1 MQTEIEKEIQKAE
14 LARMQKKNELLGL
27 EIELQ
32 KVIVE
37 REKLSL
43 AKEKGRFSQ

>member
-14 LARMQKKNELLGL
+14 LVSVQKKNELLGL

-43 AKEKGRFSQ
+43 DKEKGGFSQ

>member
-1 MQTEIEKEIQKAE
+1 MDNEIEKEIQKAE
-14 LARMQKKNELLGL
+14 LGRMQKNNELLDL

-43 AKEKGRFSQ
+43 VREKGGFSQ